1 MQPRGK
7 IRQRRRELFTFLA
20 GLAGAAAVAAAVWG
34 AHHLATRPR
43 PNPLEGRRFECVL
56 DFGHFKLAGDILY
69 AGLSYEMLKDF
80 ASENSCEVRI
90 RAFTSRESSLD
101 SLRSGAADI
110 VVLPKFD
117 SALHVSHI
125 DSVAKSHPVCKE
137 LCWVMR
143 RGERA
148 ELRRVNS
155 WIDDYTSREEFGEM
169 LERFRL
175 MPSSHRP
182 HKAFSERRQLSPYD
196 STIRIWA
203 DSIGWDWRMLAAVI
217 YTESKFAINVTSPAG
232 AKGLMQIMPLTAR
245 VYGVQD
251 VLDPEE
257 NIRAGAS
264 YLGHLDRLFR
274 KYADGEERLKYV
286 FASYNAGE
294 TRVLRYL
301 NGTSGEELSDSAL
314 RAEIDSAA
322 VDGLRAE
329 IGPAAVDGL
338 RAGIDSA
345 ATDGLRA
352 GIDPT
357 ATDGLRAGIDSAA
370 TDGLR
375 AEIDSAAT
383 DGLRAEIDSA
393 NLTRPAQEGDHP
405 VNSDIDSSVTAYI
418 DKIFENY
425 RNFCRI
431 CEK

>member
-1 MQPRGK
+1 MRYRGD
-7 IRQRRRELFTFLA
+7 IRQRRRELLCFLA

-34 AHHLATRPR
+34 AHRLATRPR
-43 PNPLEGRRFECVL
+43 PNPLEGRVFGCVL
-56 DFGHFKLAGDILY
+56 DFGHFKLDGDILY

-80 ASENSCEVRI
+80 ASENGCDVRI

-117 SALHVSHI
+117 SVLHVSHI
-125 DSVAKSHPVCKE
+125 DSVVKSRPVCRE

-143 RGERA
+143 EA
-148 ELRRVNS
+148 EKAEMRRVNS
-155 WIDDYTSREEFGEM
+155 WIGDYCGREEFGEM

-175 MPSSHRP
+175 MPSSYRP
-182 HKAFSERRQLSPYD
+182 HKAFRERRQLSPYD
-196 STIRIWA
+196 STIRAWA

-274 KYADGEERLKYV
+274 RYAGGDERLKYV

-294 TRVLRYL
+294 TRVLRHL
-301 NGTSGEELSDSAL
+301 NDSSATEPSDSA
-314 RAEIDSAA
+314 I
-322 VDGLRAE
+322 
-329 IGPAAVDGL
+329 
-338 RAGIDSA
+338 
-345 ATDGLRA
+345 
-352 GIDPT
+352 
-357 ATDGLRAGIDSAA
+357 
-370 TDGLR
+370 
-375 AEIDSAAT
+375 
-383 DGLRAEIDSA
+383 
-393 NLTRPAQEGDHP
+393 N
-405 VNSDIDSSVTAYI
+405 AYI